1 MHVNISSKYLT
12 CTLQSQTK
20 LLRGLISPTPP
31 RKLNLGLQIDGRLL
45 IANHLDQSLWLAN
58 QKQGAAIKSY
68 VLHFSL
74 AGVGFAIPFYQPQ
87 QTVQKCL
94 VSLTGMFDFSSSNFN
109 LQGQILN
116 TGRIALTATIE
127 IVVYKRSIVTA
138 RSNLGGTTNLLEK
151 IWKR

>member
-1 MHVNISSKYLT
+1 
-12 CTLQSQTK
+12 
-20 LLRGLISPTPP
+20 
-31 RKLNLGLQIDGRLL
+31 
-45 IANHLDQSLWLAN
+45 
-58 QKQGAAIKSY
+58 
-68 VLHFSL
+68 
-74 AGVGFAIPFYQPQ
+74 
-87 QTVQKCL
+87 
-94 VSLTGMFDFSSSNFN
+94 MFDFSSSNFN